1 MSVNVP
7 PRSIQNCHL
16 LLYSIVFNAFTCPDN
31 AETRIPVLASLIVF
45 PTPICS
51 VFARRR
57 PAGNRHLEYARRE
70 MSPSMSGPPPL
81 LPTLPAFA
89 AAPRPQQALR
99 RSARDPSRSEPG
111 RIRAESGHLAFAG
124 PSAVSRSMRT
134 SVPSHPSIGAQPK
147 MKAGTPPLPQLM
159 SRAFSARVRG
169 DVPEAERLCR
179 QALASRPRYFD
190 ALHLLGV
197 IALQAARAEEATE
210 LLSLA
215 VATNRHSAEAANSL
229 GAALRALDRH
239 AEALASYDRA
249 IALKPNFAN
258 AHFNRGNALGSLLRH
273 VEAVESHQR
282 AIALKPDYASA
293 HYNRG
298 NALGELLRH
307 QEAIGSY
314 RKAIALNPEDA
325 KAHWNLAICHL
336 TLGEYELGWKEHE
349 WRWREEQRAGHR
361 RAFAQPL
368 WLGQYP
374 LDGRTILLHGEQGLG
389 DTLQF
394 CRYVE
399 PVAALGAKVVLEV
412 QPALAPLLRNLHGAA
427 AVAVHGAGLPAY
439 DYHCPL
445 MSLPLAFQTGLQSIP
460 TAIPYIRSEPRQ
472 VAVWRNRLGEW
483 KRPRIGLAW
492 SGSATHRNDQKR
504 SIALTELLPLLVD
517 QIEWVSLQ
525 TEVRPADAALLA
537 AGTNL
542 RHFGL
547 ELADFSDTAA
557 IAELMDLV
565 IAVDTSA
572 AHLAGA
578 MGKPVWILL
587 PFNPEW
593 RWMLDRNDC
602 PWYPTARLIRQST
615 SGDWASVIQTVLQDV
630 MALFPS
636 LAPNPGNA
644 SREAQVPDEQR
655 ANTVNF

>member
-1 MSVNVP
+1 
-7 PRSIQNCHL
+7 
-16 LLYSIVFNAFTCPDN
+16 
-31 AETRIPVLASLIVF
+31 
-45 PTPICS
+45 
-51 VFARRR
+51 
-57 PAGNRHLEYARRE
+57 
-70 MSPSMSGPPPL
+70 
-81 LPTLPAFA
+81 
-89 AAPRPQQALR
+89 
-99 RSARDPSRSEPG
+99 
-111 RIRAESGHLAFAG
+111 
-124 PSAVSRSMRT
+124 MRT
-134 SVPSHPSIGAQPK
+134 TVASHPPFGAQPK

-159 SRAFSARVRG
+159 SRAFSARERG

-179 QALASRPRYFD
+179 QALAARPRHFD

-197 IALQAARAEEATE
+197 IALQTARLQEATE

-215 VATNRHSAEAANSL
+215 VATNRHSAEASNSL
-229 GAALRALDRH
+229 GAALRALERH

-258 AHFNRGNALGSLLRH
+258 AHFNRGNVLGSLLRH
-273 VEAVESHQR
+273 VEAVESYQR
-282 AIALKPDYASA
+282 AIALEPDYASA
-293 HYNRG
+293 HYNLG
-298 NALGELLRH
+298 NALGDLLRH
-307 QEAIGSY
+307 QEAIGAY
-314 RKAIALNPEDA
+314 AKAIALNPDDA

-336 TLGEYELGWKEHE
+336 TLGEFALGWKEHE
-349 WRWREEQRAGHR
+349 WRWQEEQRAGHR

-399 PVAALGAKVVLEV
+399 LVAALGAKVVLEV
-412 QPALAPLLRNLHGAA
+412 QPALGPLLRDLHGAA
-427 AVAVHGAGLPAY
+427 AVIAHGAGLPAF

-445 MSLPLAFQTGLQSIP
+445 MSLPLAFQTGLRSIP
-460 TAIPYIRSEPRQ
+460 AAIPYIRSEPRQ
-472 VAVWRNRLGEW
+472 VAFWRDRLGAR

-492 SGSATHRNDQKR
+492 SGSATHRNDRKR
-504 SIALTELLPLLVD
+504 SIALSEVLPLLVD
-517 QIEWVSLQ
+517 EVEWVSLQ

-537 AGTNL
+537 AGTSL

-557 IAELMDLV
+557 LAELMDLV

-587 PFNPEW
+587 PFHPEW

-602 PWYPTARLIRQST
+602 PWYPTARLIRQSAT
-615 SGDWASVIQTVLQDV
+615 GDWAGVIRTARQAVI
-630 MALFPS
+630 ALLPS
-636 LAPNPGNA
+636 LARNPGSA
-644 SREAQVPDEQR
+644 SREAQSPDEVR
-655 ANTVNF
+655 ANPLEF